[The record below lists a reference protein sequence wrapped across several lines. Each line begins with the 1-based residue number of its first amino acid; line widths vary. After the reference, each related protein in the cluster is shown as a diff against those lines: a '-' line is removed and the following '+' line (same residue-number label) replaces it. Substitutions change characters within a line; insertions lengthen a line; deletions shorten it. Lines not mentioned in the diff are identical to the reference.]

1 VNPQKQKTYI
11 NNNNNPRQKKH
22 DERLNYMHYLW
33 HIINIIINTYIT
45 LIKTHLAAGV

>member
-1 VNPQKQKTYI
+1 MYI

-22 DERLNYMHYLW
+22 DERLNSMHYLW

>member
-1 VNPQKQKTYI
+1 
-11 NNNNNPRQKKH
+11 
-22 DERLNYMHYLW
+22 MHYLW